1 MYIWYAF
8 GGDTYDSGCFP
19 LQERASVMLESEYL
33 QDMEHAVFLAG
44 FEGLFKFAANR
55 PAVTIF
61 SNYANQTMQIEVQ
74 SNFETVYV
82 WYLLSI
88 MMKSYI
94 LAQDMS
100 TATLNESEVATLL
113 NKYLDD
119 SLIIGLE

>member
-1 MYIWYAF
+1 
-8 GGDTYDSGCFP
+8 
-19 LQERASVMLESEYL
+19 MLESEYL